1 MVADRPAVQSAL
13 AANHP
18 ASPRLG
24 GEERVGA
31 RERRDLS
38 LPRDPELTRSRAEIV
53 GDLRRLLPRLES
65 VGVAREGFAFGLPAL
80 DAHLPGG
87 CLMAG
92 ALHEVAAERDD
103 DMAAAFGF
111 VAALLGR
118 MPSGASSS
126 GASPSGASSSSS
138 APLLLVS
145 SPRGLADYGRPH
157 GHGLAE
163 LGLDP
168 DRLILVETQDE
179 VQALWAMEE
188 ALRSGVPAAVAG
200 AIGRDLDLKASR
212 RLHLAA
218 GSSGV
223 PLFLLRPA
231 AMTGSSAAAT
241 RWRVGAAKAERDRF
255 GLFGR
260 RRWHLRLER
269 CRNGQIGEWL
279 VEWDHAAFRFSLSAP
294 MADPAASRGA
304 SA

>member
-1 MVADRPAVQSAL
+1 
-13 AANHP
+13 
-18 ASPRLG
+18 
-24 GEERVGA
+24 
-31 RERRDLS
+31 
-38 LPRDPELTRSRAEIV
+38 
-53 GDLRRLLPRLES
+53 LLPRLES
-65 VGVAREGFAFGLPAL
+65 VAVAREGFCFGLPAL

-87 CLMAG
+87 CLIAG
-92 ALHEVAAERDD
+92 SLHEVAAERDD

-118 MPSGASSS
+118 MPSGAR
-126 GASPSGASSSSS
+126 PSACPSEAGPSS

-145 SPRGLADYGRPH
+145 SPRGLADHGRPH

-200 AIGRDLDLKASR
+200 CIGRDLDLKASR

-218 GSSGV
+218 GGSGV

-294 MADPAASRGA
+294 MADRAASRGA

>member
-1 MVADRPAVQSAL
+1 
-13 AANHP
+13 
-18 ASPRLG
+18 
-24 GEERVGA
+24 
-31 RERRDLS
+31 
-38 LPRDPELTRSRAEIV
+38 
-53 GDLRRLLPRLES
+53 
-65 VGVAREGFAFGLPAL
+65 
-80 DAHLPGG
+80 
-87 CLMAG
+87 MAG

-163 LGLDP
+163 L
-168 DRLILVETQDE
+168 
-179 VQALWAMEE
+179 
-188 ALRSGVPAAVAG
+188 